1 MASLKL
7 DKTPKEAFPMQVFN
21 VQGMT
26 CGHCVKG
33 VTRAVQEQDAAAR
46 VEVDLA
52 ARQVNVQ
59 STLTAEQVLAVIRE
73 EGYQAELT

>member
-7 DKTPKEAFPMQVFN
+7 RKTHKETHPMQVFN

-26 CGHCVKG
+26 CGHCVKA
-33 VTRAVQEQDAAAR
+33 VTAAVQGQDAAAK

-52 ARQVNVQ
+52 AKQVRVQ
-59 STLTAEQVLAVIRE
+59 SQVGFEQILAAIRD
-73 EGYQAELT
+73 EGYPAEVA